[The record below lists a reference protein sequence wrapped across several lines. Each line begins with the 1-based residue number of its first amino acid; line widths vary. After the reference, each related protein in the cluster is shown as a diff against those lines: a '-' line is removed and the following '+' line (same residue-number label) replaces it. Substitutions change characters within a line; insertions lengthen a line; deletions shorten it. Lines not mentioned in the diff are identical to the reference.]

1 MHVHSV
7 RHTTSPHAS
16 LRHATRDLP
25 SVRVTLGLCM
35 LGLALAGCVP
45 PPAKPPAVPTT
56 EEKTAAYAKALERLY
71 ARYEAYGT
79 IVMSNPLLSRPG
91 DGFTFDL
98 TAAHSGADNYY
109 KAAREEVQGGA
120 RELDQVATA
129 FGLNLGLSENPVAKD
144 AYRAKVAD
152 YLDDKARIRERD
164 AMLRSAADVEYA
176 SALEAASRLEDKTGR
191 DAAIV
196 TAKQKYAASLPKPTS
211 DTPAYPDSAGTTAS
225 PPAGKSDANAK
236 NSASDALIKAD
247 GLGKL
252 PLALGTP
259 APKVTPRSALITAAG
274 DKAVEAIFRL
284 LGQPDRADTFRGSPV
299 MMAVAQVTL
308 MPGQRTESGYAAQ
321 LSAQVSLTDRDARP
335 DVVQAFLRDVAAC
348 RGARHAVL
356 DTACAQALKAVR
368 PNDFK
373 SSPMAW
379 DVTKAPGAV
388 VAVSPMTDVQTL
400 DLATGMRRRSEFSLS
415 LGYALAAAGK
425 KVEAGAFF
433 DYAKQLE
440 RDAVSRTV
448 DVPIVSYATGFAFGF
463 QVGPNFR
470 AINDLTAKRFAAGY
484 RLTRQSFP
492 VLLLFNFSTDDIR
505 PFVVCDASPGQGAGT
520 QCTVIERHVEVTQVP
535 EWIPGGT
542 GKSYTNE
549 ARTLSAER
557 LADTM
562 RLREARAALC
572 PHLAGRSDAREVAR
586 VSDAIEDSPFC
597 RPLEARTLA
606 LRHFLSGSSYH
617 QAVPL
622 DILLGTLE
630 PRAIPRLA
638 LAVPDR
644 LDPARDTAGRVIPGD
659 QAVTLL
665 GQNVDALDPASAQIV
680 AGDATHVAS
689 SVADGALRVQLRVV
703 SDTAPIVIS
712 YRRRG
717 AMPGEDVLVSPPIS
731 FAPAPSRPVV
741 LHQMLP
747 SAVVL
752 ETDCGTKN
760 PIGTNVVWTV
770 LGDNL
775 DAVDRTSVRMLSG
788 RGTVDAGSVVLVGGG
803 SGGKGGALQWR
814 TTVESAEAPVAFSID
829 TLAGPQRSAARM
841 VTPPAALS
849 TVNHCPKAP

>member
-1 MHVHSV
+1 
-7 RHTTSPHAS
+7 
-16 LRHATRDLP
+16 
-25 SVRVTLGLCM
+25 M
-35 LGLALAGCVP
+35 LGLALAGCVQP
-45 PPAKPPAVPTT
+45 PIKPPAVPTI

-79 IVMSNPLLSRPG
+79 IVMSNPLLTRPG
-91 DGFTFDL
+91 NGFAFDL

-129 FGLNLGLSENPVAKD
+129 FGLNLGLSEDPVAKD
-144 AYRAKVAD
+144 AYRAKVAE
-152 YLDDKARIRERD
+152 YQDDKARIRERD
-164 AMLRSAADVEYA
+164 AMLRSAADLEYA
-176 SALEAASRLEDKTGR
+176 TALEAASRIEDKATR
-191 DAAIV
+191 DAEIV
-196 TAKQKYAASLPKPTS
+196 AAKRKYAASLPKPTS
-211 DTPAYPDSAGTTAS
+211 DTPAYPESAENTES
-225 PPAGKSDANAK
+225 PPAGKPDANAK
-236 NSASDALIKAD
+236 NSASDALMKD
-247 GLGKL
+247 GGLEKL
-252 PLALGTP
+252 PLKVGTP

-274 DKAVEAIFRL
+274 DKAVEGIFRL

-308 MPGQRTESGYAAQ
+308 MPGRMTESGYAAQ
-321 LSAQVSLTDRDARP
+321 LSAQVSLTDRGARP
-335 DVVQAFLRDVAAC
+335 DVVQAFLRDVPAC
-348 RGARHAVL
+348 QETLHPVL
-356 DTACAQALKAVR
+356 DTACAKALKAAR

-373 SSPMAW
+373 TGAMAW
-379 DVTKAPGAV
+379 NASRAPGAV

-400 DLATGMRRRSEFSLS
+400 DLATGMRRRSEFSLA

-470 AINDLTAKRFAAGY
+470 AINDLAAKRFAAGY

-492 VLLLFNFSTDDIR
+492 VLLLFNFSTEDLR
-505 PFVVCDASPGQGAGT
+505 PFVVCDPRLSEVTPTA
-520 QCTVIERHVEVTQVP
+520 CTVTERHVEVTQVP
-535 EWIPGGT
+535 EWIPGGA
-542 GKSYTNE
+542 GKGYANE

-572 PHLAGRSDAREVAR
+572 PRLAGRLTPSGDAGE
-586 VSDAIEDSPFC
+586 SDAIEDSPFC
-597 RPLEARTLA
+597 PPLEARTLA

-617 QAVPL
+617 QSVPL
-622 DILLGTLE
+622 NILLGTLE
-630 PRAIPRLA
+630 PRALPRLTV
-638 LAVPDR
+638 AVPDR
-644 LDPARDTAGRVIPGD
+644 LDPARDTAGQVMPGE
-659 QAVTLL
+659 QAVTVL

-680 AGDATHVAS
+680 AGDAAHVAS
-689 SVADGALRVQLRVV
+689 SVAGGALRVQLRVV
-703 SDTAPIVIS
+703 SDKAPIVIS

-731 FAPAPSRPVV
+731 FAPAPPRPVV
-741 LHQMLP
+741 LHQLLP

-752 ETDCGTKN
+752 ETDCGTTK
-760 PIGTNVVWTV
+760 PIGKSVVWTV

-788 RGTVDAGSVVLVGGG
+788 RGTVDTGSVVLVGGG

-814 TTVESAEAPVAFSID
+814 TTIDSAEAPVAFSID
-829 TLAGPQRSAARM
+829 TLAGPQRPATRM

-849 TVNHCPKAP
+849 TVNHCTKAP